1 MRLLQVL
8 PKGVSSILFIE
19 SCELFGRFGITA
31 LLVFYL
37 KQSLGFSDAHA
48 FLLYTT
54 FVALFSATPA
64 LAGLFIGRYINYHQ
78 AALMGIFFMM
88 LGNLLLVVPEVQL
101 VYLSLALI
109 AVGFGFFYPG
119 LTTLLGRLYDRSE
132 HGRDAG
138 FTLYYMARNIGAL
151 FAPIICGFIGQA
163 YGYHYAFLLS
173 SLVMMIGFFFYFKM
187 HGNLAVLVDE
197 PASHPVSFIVTLLSA
212 IIAVA
217 VLYTV
222 LDYHLVSY
230 LIAACV
236 IGFLLKIGPFIKQH
250 MKVMLIIFALMF
262 FAIIFSG
269 SLGQGGTT
277 LNLFIMRMVDRHMFG
292 MEIPPSVYYALDPV
306 FMMIIG
312 PILAIVYTK
321 LAKRQLEP
329 GSLYKCMMGL
339 ISLSV
344 GFGVFILA
352 AQHAMQLRTQVS
364 SLYIV
369 IAFIIFPLAEL
380 FIMPV
385 ALSMITKISPK
396 ELTAAL
402 TGMWMLSQSVGSLL
416 TNSLSKLGAVN
427 FEMNSPGAYVHAGA
441 IYSYGFTA
449 TALLL
454 LGAGLLMGVGSYLLQ
469 RRSKSMRQ
477 LVMS

>member
-1 MRLLQVL
+1 MRLLHVL
-8 PKGVSSILFIE
+8 PKGVGSILFVE

-37 KQSLGFSDAHA
+37 KQSLGFSDTHA

-64 LAGLFIGRYINYHQ
+64 LAGLFIGRYVNYHQ
-78 AALMGIFFMM
+78 SALIGIFFMM
-88 LGNLLLVVPEVQL
+88 LGNLLLVIPETQL

-119 LTTLLGRLYDRSE
+119 LTTLLGRLYDRSSG
-132 HGRDAG
+132 GRDAG
-138 FTLYYMARNIGAL
+138 FTLYYMAKNIGAL

-173 SLVMMIGFFFYFKM
+173 SFVMMIGFFFYFKM
-187 HGNLAVLVDE
+187 HANLTTIIDE
-197 PASHPVSFIVTLLSA
+197 QATHPLPFSLTVLSA
-212 IIAVA
+212 VIAVF
-217 VLYTV
+217 VLYAV
-222 LDYHLVSY
+222 LDYHLVNY

-236 IGFLLKIGPFIKQH
+236 IGFLLRVAPFMKQH
-250 MKVMLIIFALMF
+250 IKVIAIIFALMF
-262 FAIIFSG
+262 FAIIFGG

-292 MEIPPSVYYALDPV
+292 IEIPPSVYYALDPV
-306 FMMIIG
+306 FMMVIG

-321 LAKRQLEP
+321 LAKRKLEP
-329 GSLYKCMMGL
+329 SSLYKCMFGL
-339 ISLSV
+339 ITLSI

-352 AQHAMQLRTQVS
+352 AQHAMQLQGQVT

-396 ELTAAL
+396 ELTATM

-416 TNSLSKLGAVN
+416 TNSLSKLGAVS
-427 FEMNSPGAYVHAGA
+427 FKVDAPAAYVHAGS
-441 IYSYGFTA
+441 IYRYGFSA

-454 LGAGLLMGVGSYLLQ
+454 LGSGVLMGLGSYLLQ
-469 RRSKSMRQ
+469 RRSQSARY
-477 LVMS
+477 LVAA